1 MTPNGKWDI
10 HEFTSAL
17 QRSETRW
24 ITQNTAIL
32 ITHGIG
38 NQAPLA
44 TLDAFA
50 RTLVETFADIT
61 GEEIYLE
68 HRFERSEND
77 IFFNNFIRIRRE
89 KDRGDHLAFHLDL
102 YEYYWAPQAHDHA
115 SLDQVRIWIRD
126 TVKQGRSFYEENG
139 RLLRKTSST
148 SAFIGQS
155 GKLNWFKY
163 SSMLFVVGQV
173 IPAIMWVANLL
184 PKIAKAIPFA
194 GSFISSA
201 LSSALKNS
209 SYNFTNVIGDIVVYN
224 TLDPKSEYYKIRK
237 DILTGGVACLRKLI
251 EPTEEQQRPYGRVIL
266 AGHSLGSQISFDT
279 LNRLNHLITQGDI
292 RGINP
297 DGTYVTPGYRAAH
310 ITDVLE
316 GLITFG
322 SPLDKIAFFL
332 REQSEKHEYIRIQM
346 LRNYFCFKQR
356 RIPLEPKPKYIL
368 DPSIPRLFDNIRWI
382 NYHDK
387 RDPVS
392 GKLDFYENLVNVH
405 CDFRSNMFSFSH
417 GWYWNSKNMFTDII
431 ENFLFHED
439 PLRHQTE
446 APFESPQ
453 VIRREI
459 SRPEKKKDAPDRL
472 WETSASGKKPG

>member
-1 MTPNGKWDI
+1 MTEQIRTESETMTPNGKWDI
-10 HEFTSAL
+10 HEFASSL
-17 QRSETRW
+17 QASKTRW

-50 RTLVETFADIT
+50 RSLVETLNEIT

-68 HRFERSEND
+68 HRFENSDND

-163 SSMLFVVGQV
+163 SSMLFLVGQV

-201 LSSALKNS
+201 LSSAL
-209 SYNFTNVIGDIVVYN
+209 
-224 TLDPKSEYYKIRK
+224 
-237 DILTGGVACLRKLI
+237 
-251 EPTEEQQRPYGRVIL
+251 
-266 AGHSLGSQISFDT
+266 
-279 LNRLNHLITQGDI
+279 
-292 RGINP
+292 
-297 DGTYVTPGYRAAH
+297 
-310 ITDVLE
+310 
-316 GLITFG
+316 
-322 SPLDKIAFFL
+322 
-332 REQSEKHEYIRIQM
+332 
-346 LRNYFCFKQR
+346 
-356 RIPLEPKPKYIL
+356 
-368 DPSIPRLFDNIRWI
+368 
-382 NYHDK
+382 
-387 RDPVS
+387 
-392 GKLDFYENLVNVH
+392 
-405 CDFRSNMFSFSH
+405 
-417 GWYWNSKNMFTDII
+417 
-431 ENFLFHED
+431 
-439 PLRHQTE
+439 
-446 APFESPQ
+446 
-453 VIRREI
+453 
-459 SRPEKKKDAPDRL
+459 
-472 WETSASGKKPG
+472 